1 MGAFVS
7 ISGGGSVN
15 VNIYGNGLVA
25 AGSGNDTIRIDG
37 SGNVSVGAG
46 NDSIT
51 LNGPGY
57 ILEHNSGSMIGNDT
71 INLGSGND
79 TLTEAGKATVYG
91 AFGSATVEGGKFQFL
106 QLGSNGQQVNSAST
120 SAYDPNAHGH
130 GSGSA
135 AVAAGSS
142 PSYTYQDLAINGAA
156 TLLGG
161 SNATQFIGG
170 SGSVVMQGGSGND
183 TFMGGSGEATMTGGT
198 GNNLFDFGFAAKG
211 GTSVITNFVSG
222 RDQLYLEGQ
231 SLSYLQSQG
240 DISVSHGNTYIAL
253 DGGQTTIELK
263 GFTGHLSSTN
273 ISHNG

>member
-15 VNIYGNGLVA
+15 VNIYGNGTVA
-25 AGSGNDTIRIDG
+25 AGTGNDTIRIDG

-91 AFGSATVEGGKFQFL
+91 AFGSASVEGGKFQFL

-120 SAYDPNAHGH
+120 SAYNPNAHGQ
-130 GSGSA
+130 GSGTSA
-135 AVAAGSS
+135 VVAGSS
-142 PSYTYQDLAINGAA
+142 TYTYQDLAINGAA

-222 RDQLYLEGQ
+222 HDQLYLEGQ
-231 SLSYLQSQG
+231 SLSYLQSSG
-240 DISVSHGNTYIAL
+240 DITVSHGNTYIAL